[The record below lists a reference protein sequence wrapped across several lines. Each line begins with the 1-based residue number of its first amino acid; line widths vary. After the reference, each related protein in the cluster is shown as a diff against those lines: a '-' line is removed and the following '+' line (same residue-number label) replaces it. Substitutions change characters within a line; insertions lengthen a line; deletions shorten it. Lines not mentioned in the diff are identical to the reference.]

1 MRLTGL
7 ATGMDT
13 DATIKEM
20 LKPQQTKIDNMKKD
34 QEIVQ
39 WQQEIYRD
47 IIKET
52 NSLMSKYF
60 DVLNKDNYL
69 LGSSSLTTTKVTSSN
84 PLLNMTASADA
95 KEGAY
100 KIEVKSLASNAKIS
114 GSEIKDI
121 NMGKTKLEDLGIAI
135 TDTQVMKMEVEI
147 PDKDGKVESK
157 TINIKIKS
165 DMTIKELAS
174 EISKETNGE
183 VKLEYSEISKSFEI
197 STKSAGKN
205 VTLGISSDSSDVKII
220 EKDKDG
226 KEIEVTYKG
235 ISAVDVFEKM
245 NIKSSGKVNGSNA
258 TGTITLPNGQSG
270 GFDQSNNKFSL
281 DGINFDIN
289 GMSKDDTVTITVS
302 KSNDEAVKK
311 IKSFVEDYNKL
322 VDKVNKLNTE
332 KRNYSYKPLTDAE
345 KKDMTDDQIA
355 KWEAKAKQGI
365 LKGDN
370 YLNNMLSD
378 LRTSMFGKSGDT
390 LFSIGI
396 STTTSYNDG
405 GKLEFDEEK
414 FLKKLNEDPEKT
426 MDTFKN
432 GMNRLDE
439 TLKNYTSTNNV
450 RVNGKDAKRR
460 GLLVEKAGYEGTTTV
475 TNNILTKKIRE
486 KQELIDT
493 QIKKMSTMETNYYKK
508 FSNLE
513 TVMNKLNSQLGYL
526 TQMMG

>member
-47 IIKET
+47 VIKDA
-52 NSLMSKYF
+52 NNLMSKYF

-69 LGSSSLTTTKVTSSN
+69 LGSSSLTSTKVTSSN

-95 KEGAY
+95 KEGTY
-100 KIEVKSLASNAKIS
+100 SINVEKLATNAKVS
-114 GSEIKDI
+114 GVAGTYKDSENNDTKIDLKTNLSDI
-121 NMGKTKLEDLGIAI
+121 GINSTDKLNFKVNGE
-135 TDTQVMKMEVEI
+135 KVEI
-147 PDKDGKVESK
+147 DLDGVKTVGDLSKKISNITKGKVS
-157 TINIKIKS
+157 
-165 DMTIKELAS
+165 
-174 EISKETNGE
+174 
-183 VKLEYSEISKSFEI
+183 LEYSEISKKFTLSTKETGAEI
-197 STKSAGKN
+197 SLEFDENSVDILNKIAEFKDIKDNKLSASNLK
-205 VTLGISSDSSDVKII
+205 VKGEDLTANITI
-220 EKDKDG
+220 PGDA
-226 KEIEVTYKG
+226 KEY
-235 ISAVDVFEKM
+235 S
-245 NIKSSGKVNGSNA
+245 IKA
-258 TGTITLPNGQSG
+258 
-270 GFDQSNNKFSL
+270 SNNKFSL
-281 DGINFDIN
+281 DGINFDVS
-289 GMSKDDTVTITVS
+289 GMEVGKTETITVS

-332 KRNYSYKPLTDAE
+332 KRNYNYKPLTEAE

-370 YLNNMLSD
+370 YLNSMLSD
-378 LRTSMFGKSGDT
+378 LRTSMFGESGST

-396 STTTSYNDG
+396 STTSTYTDG
-405 GKLEFDEEK
+405 GKLEFDEQK
-414 FLKKLNEDPEKT
+414 FLKSLNEDPEKT
-426 MDTFKN
+426 INTFKN
-432 GMNRLDE
+432 GMTKLDE

-450 RVNGKDAKRR
+450 RITGSDGKIIDAKRK

-475 TNNILTKKIRE
+475 ANNVLTKKIKD
-486 KQELIDT
+486 KQQLIDA
-493 QIKKMSTMETNYYKK
+493 QVKKMATMENNYYKQ

>member
-52 NSLMSKYF
+52 NNLMSKYF

-69 LGSSSLTTTKVTSSN
+69 LGSSSLTSTKVTSSN

-95 KEGAY
+95 KEGTY
-100 KIEVKSLASNAKIS
+100 SIKVNNLAK
-114 GSEIKDI
+114 G
-121 NMGKTKLEDLGIAI
+121 
-135 TDTQVMKMEVEI
+135 
-147 PDKDGKVESK
+147 
-157 TINIKIKS
+157 INIKGEKTDKNMKSELNATGEIKIHLNNKAENETS
-165 DMTIKELAS
+165 EAENKPISINLDGIKNVQDLSKAISEAS
-174 EISKETNGE
+174 KGEIN
-183 VKLEYSEISKSFEI
+183 LEYSEISKSFTL
-197 STKSAGKN
+197 STKQTGEN
-205 VTLGISSDSSDVKII
+205 IQI
-220 EKDKDG
+220 EINDTSG
-226 KEIEVTYKG
+226 VLKEIGIADGDIAAKG
-235 ISAVDVFEKM
+235 KDADV
-245 NIKSSGKVNGSNA
+245 NIKLPD
-258 TGTITLPNGQSG
+258 GTEVKNIK
-270 GFDQSNNKFSL
+270 QSNNKFTL
-281 DGINFDIN
+281 DGINFDISAIEE
-289 GMSKDDTVTITVS
+289 GKTETIIVS

-332 KRNYSYKPLTDAE
+332 KRNYSYKPLTEAE

>member
-52 NSLMSKYF
+52 NNLMSKYF

-69 LGSSSLTTTKVTSSN
+69 LGSSSLTSTKVTSSN
-84 PLLNMTASADA
+84 PLLNMTANADA
-95 KEGAY
+95 KEGTYKVKVDTLAKGAKLTGNMSSIY
-100 KIEVKSLASNAKIS
+100 NMDATFGTLGVADGETKEIKIELQVPDKKDPTKK
-114 GSEIKDI
+114 EIK
-121 NMGKTKLEDLGIAI
+121 KI
-135 TDTQVMKMEVEI
+135 TVEVNSKMKI
-147 PDKDGKVESK
+147 G
-157 TINIKIKS
+157 
-165 DMTIKELAS
+165 ELAK
-174 EISKETNGE
+174 EISSQSSGE
-183 VKLEYSEISKSFEI
+183 VNLEYSEITKTFELN
-197 STKSAGKN
+197 TKSQGKN
-205 VTLGISSDSSDVKII
+205 VELKLI
-220 EKDKDG
+220 EG
-226 KEIEVTYKG
+226 QEIFKG
-235 ISAVDVFEKM
+235 IGINTFE
-245 NIKSSGKVNGSNA
+245 GTGQNA
-258 TGTITLPNGQSG
+258 IGEITLPNGQSG

-281 DGINFDIN
+281 DGINFDLN
-289 GMSKDDTVTITVS
+289 GVKNIGTPDKPIYEPETITVS

-332 KRNYSYKPLTDAE
+332 KRNYSYKPLTEAE
-345 KKDMTDDQIA
+345 KKDMTDEQIA

>member
-1 MRLTGL
+1 
-7 ATGMDT
+7 
-13 DATIKEM
+13 
-20 LKPQQTKIDNMKKD
+20 
-34 QEIVQ
+34 
-39 WQQEIYRD
+39 
-47 IIKET
+47 
-52 NSLMSKYF
+52 
-60 DVLNKDNYL
+60 
-69 LGSSSLTTTKVTSSN
+69 
-84 PLLNMTASADA
+84 
-95 KEGAY
+95 
-100 KIEVKSLASNAKIS
+100 
-114 GSEIKDI
+114 
-121 NMGKTKLEDLGIAI
+121 
-135 TDTQVMKMEVEI
+135 
-147 PDKDGKVESK
+147 
-157 TINIKIKS
+157 
-165 DMTIKELAS
+165 
-174 EISKETNGE
+174 
-183 VKLEYSEISKSFEI
+183 
-197 STKSAGKN
+197 
-205 VTLGISSDSSDVKII
+205 
-220 EKDKDG
+220 
-226 KEIEVTYKG
+226 
-235 ISAVDVFEKM
+235 
-245 NIKSSGKVNGSNA
+245 
-258 TGTITLPNGQSG
+258 
-270 GFDQSNNKFSL
+270 
-281 DGINFDIN
+281 
-289 GMSKDDTVTITVS
+289 
-302 KSNDEAVKK
+302 
-311 IKSFVEDYNKL
+311 
-322 VDKVNKLNTE
+322 
-332 KRNYSYKPLTDAE
+332 
-345 KKDMTDDQIA
+345 MTDDQIA

>member
-52 NSLMSKYF
+52 NNLMSKYF

-100 KIEVKSLASNAKIS
+100 KVKVDTLAKGAKLTGNMSSIYNMDTTFGTLGVADGETKEIKIELQVPDKNDPTKKEIKNITVEVNAK
-114 GSEIKDI
+114 
-121 NMGKTKLEDLGIAI
+121 
-135 TDTQVMKMEVEI
+135 MKI
-147 PDKDGKVESK
+147 G
-157 TINIKIKS
+157 
-165 DMTIKELAS
+165 ELAK
-174 EISKETNGE
+174 EISSQSSGE
-183 VKLEYSEISKSFEI
+183 VNLEYSEITKTFELN
-197 STKSAGKN
+197 TKSQGKN
-205 VTLGISSDSSDVKII
+205 VGLKLI
-220 EKDKDG
+220 EG
-226 KEIEVTYKG
+226 QEIFKG
-235 ISAVDVFEKM
+235 IGINTFE
-245 NIKSSGKVNGSNA
+245 GTGQNA
-258 TGTITLPNGQSG
+258 IGEITLPNGQSG
-270 GFDQSNNKFSL
+270 GFDQSSNKFSL
-281 DGINFDIN
+281 DGINFDVN
-289 GMSKDDTVTITVS
+289 GMKENEEVTITVS

-332 KRNYSYKPLTDAE
+332 KRNYSYKPLTEAE

>member
-47 IIKET
+47 VIKDA
-52 NSLMSKYF
+52 NNLMSKYF

-69 LGSSSLTTTKVTSSN
+69 LGSSSLTSTKVTSSN

-95 KEGAY
+95 KEGTY
-100 KIEVKSLASNAKIS
+100 SINVEKLATNAKVS
-114 GSEIKDI
+114 GVAGTYKDSENNDTKIDLKTNLSDI
-121 NMGKTKLEDLGIAI
+121 GINSTDKLNFKVNGE
-135 TDTQVMKMEVEI
+135 KVEI
-147 PDKDGKVESK
+147 DLDGVKTVGDLSKKISNITKGKVS
-157 TINIKIKS
+157 
-165 DMTIKELAS
+165 
-174 EISKETNGE
+174 
-183 VKLEYSEISKSFEI
+183 LEYSEISKKFTLSTKETGAEI
-197 STKSAGKN
+197 SLEFDENSVDILNKIAEFKDIKDNKLSASNLK
-205 VTLGISSDSSDVKII
+205 VKGEDLTANITI
-220 EKDKDG
+220 PGDA
-226 KEIEVTYKG
+226 KEY
-235 ISAVDVFEKM
+235 S
-245 NIKSSGKVNGSNA
+245 IKA
-258 TGTITLPNGQSG
+258 
-270 GFDQSNNKFSL
+270 SNNKFSL
-281 DGINFDIN
+281 DGINFDLN
-289 GMSKDDTVTITVS
+289 GIKQNGTKIDKDGKEVPTYDEVTITVS

-332 KRNYSYKPLTDAE
+332 KRNYSYKPLTEAE
-345 KKDMTDDQIA
+345 KKDMTDDQNA

>member
-52 NSLMSKYF
+52 NNLMSKYF

-95 KEGAY
+95 KEGTY
-100 KIEVKSLASNAKIS
+100 SIKVEKLATNAKLEGKEIID
-114 GSEIKDI
+114 SEGMKTELGKEGTLILTVNGIK
-121 NMGKTKLEDLGIAI
+121 E
-135 TDTQVMKMEVEI
+135 Q
-147 PDKDGKVESK
+147 
-157 TINIKIKS
+157 IKI
-165 DMTIKELAS
+165 DIKKETTALDLS
-174 EISKETNGE
+174 KEISKQTNGK
-183 VKLEYSEISKSFEI
+183 VKLEYSEISKKFTI
-197 STKSAGKN
+197 STSDTGVDAGFKLESSGADDLLSA
-205 VTLGISSDSSDVKII
+205 ISLSDKTSDVK
-220 EKDKDG
+220 
-226 KEIEVTYKG
+226 
-235 ISAVDVFEKM
+235 
-245 NIKSSGKVNGSNA
+245 GSNLEA
-258 TGTITLPNGQSG
+258 TITIPGDTTPYPIEGIGS
-270 GFDQSNNKFSL
+270 NKFSL
-281 DGINFDIN
+281 DGINFDLN
-289 GMSKDDTVTITVS
+289 GIENIGTPENPIYKAETITVS

-332 KRNYSYKPLTDAE
+332 KRNYSYKPLTEAE